1 MKKHIKGFYS
11 FLFEQDLAAAMPG
24 MEASAAPK
32 KAQHLHFI
40 FIDDA
45 DSDNIRKQKYP
56 DGSMA
61 VDFPS
66 YSVTPEEIKEWADK
80 NIQSTSKNKI
90 SDTVL
95 ELRRTNIVNIVTGD
109 KVNIGDDD
117 LPFIEK
123 LKNAVSS
130 NIFGTREPEIQIIF
144 TKDGSPTTDDMKV
157 TFIKHKK

>member
-11 FLFEQDLAAAMPG
+11 FLFEQDMAAMPG
-24 MEASAAPK
+24 MPTPAAPK
-32 KAQHLHFI
+32 KAQPVHFI

-45 DSDNIRKQKYP
+45 DGDNIRKRKYP
-56 DGSMA
+56 DGSMS

-80 NIQSTSKNKI
+80 NIQSTGKNKI
-90 SDTVL
+90 SDTVI
-95 ELRRTNIVNIVTGD
+95 ELRRKNIVNIVTGD

-117 LPFIEK
+117 FPFIEK

-130 NIFGTREPEIQIIF
+130 DIFGTREPDIQIIF
-144 TKDGSPTTDDMKV
+144 TKDGTPTTEDMKV